1 MKKIK
6 ILFLID
12 TIHGVGGTEK
22 HLSQL
27 VTSLDKDRFSC
38 TVVPFFCGD
47 NADSFIRRIEGHDVA
62 FRYIPVGKMYSPSG
76 IRRAIELGK
85 LIRKQHFDLVQ
96 TFHFKSDT
104 YGVLVSR
111 ASGVS
116 RIISSRRD
124 TGELKT
130 PLQIGLNRTVN
141 PLITRYIAV
150 ADAVADRLA
159 RTEKIPRG
167 RITTV
172 YNGVELPRLPEEGEL
187 RALRAEFGIPEGA
200 FVVGSVAHMRDEKG
214 YGVFFRA
221 IEKLKARAPGI
232 RAVIVGRVFPQ
243 YPPMVEKMGI
253 SDSVLFVGHTDRVG
267 DYISIMDVACL
278 TAVRNEGLSN
288 AILEEMALAK
298 PVVATTVGGSP
309 ELIIQDRTGFLVP
322 PGDVD
327 ALADAIWTLH
337 EDRELLARMG
347 AAARARVETDF
358 TVPAMMS
365 NMERIYFDVL
375 DGRAW

>member
-22 HLSQL
+22 HLSQV
-27 VTSLDKDRFSC
+27 VTCLNKDRFSC
-38 TVVPFFCGD
+38 TVVPFFCGK
-47 NADSFIRRIEGHDVA
+47 NADSFIRRIEGQDVA
-62 FRYIPVGKMYSPSG
+62 FRYIPVGKMYSPNG
-76 IRRAIELGK
+76 ILRAIELRR
-85 LIRKQHFDLVQ
+85 LIRDQQFDIVQ

-111 ASGVS
+111 ASGVH

-130 PLQIGLNRTVN
+130 PNQIRLNKMVN
-141 PLITRYIAV
+141 KLITRYIAV
-150 ADAVADRLA
+150 ADAVAERLA
-159 RTEKIPRG
+159 RTEAIPRQ

-172 YNGVELPRLPEEGEL
+172 YNGVELPPLRDDGEL
-187 RALRAEFGIPEGA
+187 RALRAEFGIPGDA
-200 FVVGSVAHMRDEKG
+200 FVVGSVAHMRAEKG
-214 YGVFFRA
+214 YDVFFRA
-221 IEKLKARAPGI
+221 IEKLKAQVPGI
-232 RAVIVGRVFPQ
+232 KAVIVGRVFPQ

-253 SDSVLFVGHTDRVG
+253 SDDVLFVGHTDRVR
-267 DYISIMDVACL
+267 DYTSIMDVACL

-309 ELIIQDRTGFLVP
+309 ELVVQDRTGFLVP
-322 PGDVD
+322 PGDVGRAHRCHLD
-327 ALADAIWTLH
+327 
-337 EDRELLARMG
+337 
-347 AAARARVETDF
+347 AARRPRASGEDGG
-358 TVPAMMS
+358 
-365 NMERIYFDVL
+365 
-375 DGRAW
+375 GRAFESGVRLHGSDNDEQHGTDLSRRSRT

>member
-22 HLSQL
+22 HLSQV
-27 VTSLDKDRFSC
+27 VTCLNKDRFSC
-38 TVVPFFCGD
+38 TVVPFFCGK
-47 NADSFIRRIEGHDVA
+47 NADSFIRRIEGQDVA
-62 FRYIPVGKMYSPSG
+62 FRHIPVGKMYSPNG
-76 IRRAIELGK
+76 ILRAIELRR
-85 LIRKQHFDLVQ
+85 LIRDQQFDIVQ

-111 ASGVS
+111 ASGVH

-130 PLQIGLNRTVN
+130 PNQIRLNKMVN
-141 PLITRYIAV
+141 KLITRYIAV
-150 ADAVADRLA
+150 ADAVAERLA
-159 RTEKIPRG
+159 RTEAIPRQ

-172 YNGVELPRLPEEGEL
+172 YNGVELPPLRDDGEL
-187 RALRAEFGIPEGA
+187 RALRAEFGIPDDA
-200 FVVGSVAHMRDEKG
+200 FVVGSVAHMRAEKG
-214 YGVFFRA
+214 YDVFFQA
-221 IEKLKARAPGI
+221 IEKLKARVPGI
-232 RAVIVGRVFPQ
+232 KAVIVGRVFPQ

-253 SDSVLFVGHTDRVG
+253 SDNVLFVGHTDRVR
-267 DYISIMDVACL
+267 DYTSIMDVACL

-309 ELIIQDRTGFLVP
+309 ELVVQDRTGFLVP
-322 PGDVD
+322 PGNAD
-327 ALADAIWTLH
+327 ALIDAIWTLH

-347 AAARARVETDF
+347 AAARSRVESDF
-358 TVPAMMS
+358 TVPTMMN
-365 NMERIYFDVL
+365 NMERIYLDVL
-375 DGRAW
+375 EREAS